1 MGCQTSIRPPG
12 CQTSIRP
19 PARSS
24 REARGCRTSIR
35 PPEARVAG
43 HPSARQLEAEPGL
56 PDIHPPA
63 SSKQQGSQMREA
75 TNMEKG
81 CQTSIRPPGCQ
92 TSIRRPARSS
102 REARCGKPPTWKSE
116 ASEKCVARLAI
127 GQVAPQGRCSQ
138 FSARAAHA
146 QNAAKRESRQRHL
159 LLLAALFNREA
170 LEQHC
175 RAASVQPSAR
185 LGVPATDVIETP
197 AMEPPWLGIRR
208 LAQRNAT
215 CAAALP

>member
-1 MGCQTSIRPPG
+1 M
-12 CQTSIRP
+12 
-19 PARSS
+19 
-24 REARGCRTSIR
+24 
-35 PPEARVAG
+35 
-43 HPSARQLEAEPGL
+43 
-56 PDIHPPA
+56 
-63 SSKQQGSQMREA
+63 
-75 TNMEKG
+75 
-81 CQTSIRPPGCQ
+81 
-92 TSIRRPARSS
+92 
-102 REARCGKPPTWKSE
+102 
-116 ASEKCVARLAI
+116 ARLAI

-138 FSARAAHA
+138 FSARAAHGK
-146 QNAAKRESRQRHL
+146 AAKRESRPRHL

-208 LAQRNAT
+208 LAQRKAS

>member
-1 MGCQTSIRPPG
+1 MGCQTSIRPPVPKPG
-12 CQTSIRP
+12 CQTSIRPEPGCRTSIRP

-24 REARGCRTSIR
+24 RVAR
-35 PPEARVAG
+35 
-43 HPSARQLEAEPGL
+43 HPSAKVARHRAARLPDIHPPGL

-63 SSKQQGSQMREA
+63 
-75 TNMEKG
+75 
-81 CQTSIRPPGCQ
+81 PPGCQ

-102 REARCGKPPTWKSE
+102 REPRCGKPPTWKSE
-116 ASEKCVARLAI
+116 ASEKCVVRLAI

-146 QNAAKRESRQRHL
+146 QSAAKRESRQRHL

-208 LAQRNAT
+208 LAQRKAS